1 LLEAV
6 SLPLLSENALWY
18 DIMPMELE
26 GMIRLF
32 YALLRSHICDV
43 IRCSEPDHERLRAS
57 LCESRW
63 VRALLRV
70 GRVSER
76 DIKWCLASAKAKR
89 ESRAKENI
97 SLLLAYE
104 LSHSAE
110 LDPRKRKKLL
120 ALIGRGGVD
129 LKDIE
134 CEDLIGAQLTQ
145 EEIWALFGG
154 KQVKF
159 RREKAKLEEA
169 FHSISL
175 EF

>member
-1 LLEAV
+1 MV
-6 SLPLLSENALWY
+6 
-18 DIMPMELE
+18 
-26 GMIRLF
+26 RLF
-32 YALLRSHICDV
+32 YALLRSHICNV
-43 IRCSEPDHERLRAS
+43 IQCSEPDHESMRTS

-63 VRALLRV
+63 VRELLRV

-76 DIKWCLASAKAKR
+76 DIKWCLASVKAKR

-104 LSHSAE
+104 LSNSAT
-110 LDPRKRKKLL
+110 LDARKRKKLL
-120 ALIGRGGVD
+120 AQIKHGGID

-134 CEDLIGAQLTQ
+134 CDDLIGARLTQ

-159 RREKAKLEEA
+159 RREKEKLEEA
-169 FHSISL
+169 FNSIRL
-175 EF
+175 EL